1 MISGRTVLAVVPA
14 RGGSKEV
21 PRKNLRCV
29 GGISLVGRAAQLA
42 TSISWIDY
50 RILSTDDDEIMK
62 EGKKF
67 GLSVLFKR
75 PVILS
80 NDTARS
86 SDVWRHAWLMAEQHY
101 KKKIDLSI
109 LLEPTSPL
117 RNKIDIKQ
125 TIIALLDGPY
135 TCAVTVSP
143 TPPSFTPE
151 KTLKLDKLKKI
162 SFYKKTKK
170 DFSLRQKISTY
181 YHRNGI
187 CYAAKRSH
195 FVNSRTIVKSNTI
208 GIIISR
214 PVVNIDSFNDL
225 KLANYLIERKI

>member
-1 MISGRTVLAVVPA
+1 MILGKTVLAVVPA

-21 PRKNLRCV
+21 PRKNLRRV
-29 GGISLVGRAAQLA
+29 GGISLVGRAAQFA
-42 TSISWIDY
+42 TSLSWIDY
-50 RILSTDDDEIMK
+50 RVLSTDDDEIMK
-62 EGKKF
+62 EGKKY

-75 PVILS
+75 PVIIS
-80 NDTARS
+80 GDTALS
-86 SDVWRHAWLMAEQHY
+86 IDVWRHAWLMAERHY

-117 RNKIDIKQ
+117 RNKEDIKQ
-125 TIIALLDGPY
+125 TINGLLGGPY
-135 TCAVTVSP
+135 TCAATVSL

-151 KTLKLDKLKKI
+151 KTLKLDNLKKI
-162 SFYKKTKK
+162 RFYKKTNK
-170 DFSLRQKISTY
+170 DFSLRQKISAY

-195 FVNSRTIVKSNTI
+195 VMNSHTIIKNNTI

-214 PVVNIDSFNDL
+214 PVVNIDSLHDL
-225 KLANYLIERKI
+225 MLANYLIEFKK